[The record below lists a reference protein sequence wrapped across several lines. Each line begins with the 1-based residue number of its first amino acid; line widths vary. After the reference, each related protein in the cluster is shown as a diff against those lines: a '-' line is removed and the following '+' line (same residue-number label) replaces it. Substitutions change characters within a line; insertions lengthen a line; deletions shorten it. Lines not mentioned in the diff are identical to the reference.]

1 MKFSKG
7 LVTKFLALFIMVGL
21 TLTIFACGTTTVPPT
36 TQAPTTQV
44 PTTQAPTTLA
54 PTTLAPTT
62 LAPTTQAPTTQPPT
76 TVTTETPLPIDVE
89 SISVMAEA
97 GSTTITEFQGT
108 LQVIAVVLPQDAEDK
123 TVVWTVENG
132 TGSATIS
139 SNGLVQAVS
148 NGTVT
153 VRATSVS
160 NPQVSGTLVI
170 TITNQ
175 EVLVASISVT
185 GTGSATTITTFQGT
199 LQMIATVLP
208 ENAENKAV
216 VWTVENGTG
225 EATISSTGLLT
236 AVADGTVTVKAT
248 SVSTPTVFG
257 SIVIT
262 ISNQEVLV
270 ASISVTSEGGSSVI
284 TEFEG
289 TLQMI
294 ATVLPENAHD
304 KTVIWTVENGTGEA
318 IISSTGLLTAVANG
332 TVIVKA
338 TSVSTPTV
346 FGTKEITISN
356 QEVLVESIFVTGVD
370 SVTTITTFQGTL
382 QMVAT
387 VLPENADDKTVIW
400 TVINISGEATI
411 SSTGLLTAIADGEVM
426 VKATSVSTPEVF
438 GTQPIM
444 ISNQEVLVTS
454 INVTSEGDLSEITEF
469 HGTLQMIATVLP
481 ENAEDKT
488 VIWTVENGTGEA
500 TISSTGLL
508 TAVASGTVTVKATS
522 VSTPEIYGTMV
533 ITLSNQEVLVESITV
548 SGEGDVDVIVVTHGT
563 LQMLALVLPENAE
576 DKTVVWTVENGTGM
590 ATISPTG
597 LLTAVADGTVIV
609 TATSVS
615 TPEVYGTKVITIS
628 NQAVVEPIANVDLGL
643 AGDFV
648 ILTKSGIS
656 TTGTTLITGN
666 IGVSPS
672 AATYITGFDLILDSS
687 TQYATSSLVVG
698 KIYASDYSEPTP
710 SYLTTA
716 ISNMEAAYTDAAGRA
731 ANYTELY
738 AGDISG
744 RTLYTGVYKYSTDLL
759 INTDVVLSGSPTDVF
774 IFQVSGKLALAN
786 GISIILDGGVL
797 PSNIVWVVAGTV
809 SIGTNASFVGTV
821 LAQTDITVATNATVV
836 GRLYAQTEVTLDAN
850 IVGSGE
856 IVDPEPIAVES
867 ITVSGTGDVE
877 VIDTFEGTLQM
888 IATVLPVDADDDS
901 VVWSVVNGTG
911 EATIS
916 ETGLLTAVA
925 NGTVTVIAT
934 SVSTPTISGELVIM
948 ISNQEVLVTSIT
960 VSGTGDVEIIDTP
973 EGTLQMIA
981 TVLPFDADDDS
992 VVWSVVN
999 GTGAAT
1005 ISETGLLTAVAN
1017 GTVTVIATSVSTPS
1031 VSGEL
1036 VITISNQVVME
1047 TLAVNLG
1054 TADTFTILAKTGI
1067 STTAGT
1073 YITGDIGVSPIGS
1086 TAITGFAL
1094 IMDAGGEY
1102 STSSL
1107 VDGKVYASDYASPT
1121 PTYMT
1126 DVILD
1131 MEAAYTD
1138 AASRAPDYS
1147 ELYTGNLSGQN
1158 LAPGVYNWTTA
1169 VSIDGTLTL
1178 TGSATDVWIFQISGA
1193 LTQAAAIEIILAGGA
1208 LPQNVFWQVAGSV
1221 TIGADA
1227 IFQGTI
1233 LCASGIAVGN
1243 GATVIGKLFAQ
1254 TAVTLDAN
1262 IVKPE

>member
-1 MKFSKG
+1 M
-7 LVTKFLALFIMVGL
+7 T
-21 TLTIFACGTTTVPPT
+21 
-36 TQAPTTQV
+36 
-44 PTTQAPTTLA
+44 TTLA

-62 LAPTTQAPTTQPPT
+62 LAPTTTTT
-76 TVTTETPLPIDVE
+76 TTTETPLPIEVE
-89 SISVMAEA
+89 SISVIGEE
-97 GSTTITEFQGT
+97 GLTSITEFEGT
-108 LQVIAVVLPQDAEDK
+108 LQMMAIVLPEDAEDK
-123 TVVWTVENG
+123 TVLW
-132 TGSATIS
+132 S
-139 SNGLVQAVS
+139 
-148 NGTVT
+148 
-153 VRATSVS
+153 
-160 NPQVSGTLVI
+160 
-170 TITNQ
+170 
-175 EVLVASISVT
+175 
-185 GTGSATTITTFQGT
+185 
-199 LQMIATVLP
+199 
-208 ENAENKAV
+208 
-216 VWTVENGTG
+216 VENGTG
-225 EATISSTGLLT
+225 EATISSSGLLT
-236 AVADGTVTVKAT
+236 AVADGSVTVKAT
-248 SVSTPTVFG
+248 SVS
-257 SIVIT
+257 
-262 ISNQEVLV
+262 
-270 ASISVTSEGGSSVI
+270 
-284 TEFEG
+284 
-289 TLQMI
+289 
-294 ATVLPENAHD
+294 
-304 KTVIWTVENGTGEA
+304 K
-318 IISSTGLLTAVANG
+318 
-332 TVIVKA
+332 
-338 TSVSTPTV
+338 PTV
-346 FGTKEITISN
+346 FGTMEVTIYN

-548 SGEGDVDVIVVTHGT
+548 SGEGDVDVIVVTDGT

-698 KIYASDYSEPTP
+698 KIYAADYSEPTP

-759 INTDVVLSGSPTDVF
+759 INTDVVLLGSPTDVF

-1047 TLAVNLG
+1047 TLAVDLG

-1094 IMDAGGEY
+1094 IMDTGGEY

-1107 VDGKVYASDYASPT
+1107 VDGKVYASDYTSPT

>member
-44 PTTQAPTTLA
+44 PTTQAPTTLAPTTLAPTTLAPTTLAPTTLA

-888 IATVLPVDADDDS
+888 IATVLP
-901 VVWSVVNGTG
+901 
-911 EATIS
+911 
-916 ETGLLTAVA
+916 
-925 NGTVTVIAT
+925 
-934 SVSTPTISGELVIM
+934 
-948 ISNQEVLVTSIT
+948 
-960 VSGTGDVEIIDTP
+960 
-973 EGTLQMIA
+973 
-981 TVLPFDADDDS
+981 FDADDDS